1 MHTVFS
7 ICTIHVSLY
16 VFIRMGLICKM
27 IHNGE
32 TVPPSIYF
40 SLSVTEEGSWEQKG
54 LKAIIQQDPAEL
66 QYAWACFQMCLLALF
81 FFLQLLWRSVSLRV
95 LTHAIYDHSS
105 YLPAK
110 WLVMVDVMNSR
121 SVAFEQHLARLVSFA
136 KWSQTS
142 YFFFGCAVKCWIEF
156 IYVTAMNTGY

>member
-1 MHTVFS
+1 MHNTCEPVCIYSYGINMQNDTQWRNGASKHLFFIIRYWRRFMGTKRAQS
-7 ICTIHVSLY
+7 YHSAGPCGAAVCVSLFPN
-16 VFIRMGLICKM
+16 V
-27 IHNGE
+27 
-32 TVPPSIYF
+32 
-40 SLSVTEEGSWEQKG
+40 
-54 LKAIIQQDPAEL
+54 
-66 QYAWACFQMCLLALF
+66 LARTFF